1 MAWRACDGSRP
12 PVSGS
17 DEPGPDS
24 SLLQASSSCS
34 IMRAHATPFTPR
46 LILTLSGNLSESEA
60 GRLSMSAARLAVGTN
75 IFVARTSGDAF
86 RPLGARSSRANRTE
100 VISSSSEPMGFQPKR
115 SASTF
120 CLRSIAFVLYWPLGV

>member
-1 MAWRACDGSRP
+1 MLDHARARDAVCAALDFDAIGQ
-12 PVSGS
+12 
-17 DEPGPDS
+17 
-24 SLLQASSSCS
+24 SLRERGWEV
-34 IMRAHATPFTPR
+34 IHVR
-46 LILTLSGNLSESEA
+46 
-60 GRLSMSAARLAVGTN
+60 SAAAIDTN